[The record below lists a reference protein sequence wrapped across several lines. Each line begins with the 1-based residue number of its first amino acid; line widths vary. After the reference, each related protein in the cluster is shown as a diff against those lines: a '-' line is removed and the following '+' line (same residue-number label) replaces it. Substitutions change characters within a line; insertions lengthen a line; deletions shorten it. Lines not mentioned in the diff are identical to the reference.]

1 MSLLSVTA
9 IQTNPLLPPTL
20 TDCDA
25 NAEGRDRHG
34 YRRPD
39 INRAEQESLIKLS
52 RTDTNTRNLQ
62 IFPNLGISSFTF
74 WFRDHHPFFPLIRPS
89 VLSRYNPS
97 KPASRS
103 FSCFLF
109 SPSTS
114 IHLPLTSCVCYTYI
128 FYASLRLPRLDRC
141 IRFPMAVAHV
151 LRPKV
156 D

>member
-1 MSLLSVTA
+1 MSLLSVNS
-9 IQTNPLLPPTL
+9 IQTNPFLPP

-74 WFRDHHPFFPLIRPS
+74 WFRDHHPFFPLIHPS
-89 VLSRYNPS
+89 VFSRYNPS
-97 KPASRS
+97 KLASRS
-103 FSCFLF
+103 FFVFPLLSLHVY
-109 SPSTS
+109 PS
-114 IHLPLTSCVCYTYI
+114 
-128 FYASLRLPRLDRC
+128 AS
-141 IRFPMAVAHV
+141 HV
-151 LRPKV
+151 LRLLYAYLLCISPSPSV
-156 D
+156 G